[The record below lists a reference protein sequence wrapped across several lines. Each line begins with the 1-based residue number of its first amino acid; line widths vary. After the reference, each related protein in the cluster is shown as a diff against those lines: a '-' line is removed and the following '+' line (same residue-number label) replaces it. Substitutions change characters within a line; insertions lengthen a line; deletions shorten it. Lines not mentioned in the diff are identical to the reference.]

1 MYVCVCVGGG
11 WWGGGHFNK
20 ERMVFSKA
28 IAKIGLETFK
38 KCKEQP
44 TAYKN

>member
-1 MYVCVCVGGG
+1 VG
-11 WWGGGHFNK
+11 GGGHFNK